1 MATEIK
7 MPALSP
13 TMETGTLAKWLVAE
27 GDQVRSGDVIAEIET
42 DKTTMEVETIDDGV
56 VGKLLVPAGAEN
68 VPVNTVIAI
77 LIDDA
82 DETIAGDSITGDSI
96 ADVAVAD
103 KAAPENV
110 APENV
115 APENVA
121 PENTGS
127 ENTGS
132 ENTGSESAAPATV
145 SAPAITGAAEIGG
158 ASTMLT
164 VRESLRDAMA
174 EEMRRDERVFV
185 MGEEVAEYQGAY
197 KVTQGLLDEFGSK
210 RVIDTPITEQGF
222 AGLGVGAAFG
232 ELRPVIEF
240 MTFNF
245 AMQAIDQIINSAAKT
260 LYMSGGQMGCP
271 IVFRGPNGAA
281 SRVGAQHSQCY
292 ASWYAH
298 CPGLKVVSPYS
309 AADAKGLLK
318 SAIRDPN
325 PVIFLENE
333 VMYGQS
339 FDVPDDDFL
348 VPIGKAKILREGTDV
363 TITAFSIMVGRALQ
377 AADALAAQGISA
389 EVIDLRT
396 IRPLDSETIVASV
409 KKTSRLVTCEEGF
422 PFAGVGA
429 EIAIQ
434 VMEQAFDW
442 LDAPIARVTGK
453 DVPMPYAENLEKLAL
468 PQVEDIVATAQ
479 AVCDGFRG

>member
-82 DETIAGDSITGDSI
+82 GESIAGANDDSI
-96 ADVAVAD
+96 ADVAVA
-103 KAAPENV
+103 ENV
-110 APENV
+110 ASENV
-115 APENVA
+115 AQ
-121 PENTGS
+121 
-127 ENTGS
+127 
-132 ENTGSESAAPATV
+132 ESAAPATV
-145 SAPAITGAAEIGG
+145 SAPAITDADTISG

-325 PVIFLENE
+325 PIIFLENE

-339 FDVPDDDFL
+339 FDVPDDDFM

-479 AVCDGFRG
+479 AVCDGFKG

>member
-82 DETIAGDSITGDSI
+82 GESRAGASMTDDSI

-110 APENV
+110 APE
-115 APENVA
+115 
-121 PENTGS
+121 
-127 ENTGS
+127 
-132 ENTGSESAAPATV
+132 SAAPATV
-145 SAPAITGAAEIGG
+145 SAPAITDTAAISG

-339 FDVPDDDFL
+339 FDVPDDDVL